1 MANRGH
7 RVEER
12 SARAIEM
19 EGILAEL
26 DESGRGLTEFARQR
40 GIPASTL
47 QWWRSVR
54 RRRAQS
60 SHEGRRPRAKE
71 PRFVEV
77 GARSD
82 PGAAAARK
90 TSGVFEVVLRQG
102 RTVWVPLDFDAAVL
116 ERLIRTL
123 EATC

>member
-1 MANRGH
+1 MANQGH
-7 RVEER
+7 RVRER

-26 DESGRGLTEFARQR
+26 DESGCGLTEFARQR

-54 RRRAQS
+54 RRQAQS
-60 SHEGRRPRAKE
+60 SNDGRRPRAKG
-71 PRFVEV
+71 PKFVEV
-77 GARSD
+77 ATRSD
-82 PGAAAARK
+82 PGTAERSKNA
-90 TSGVFEVVLRQG
+90 GVFEVVLRNG
-102 RTVWVPLDFDAAVL
+102 RTVRVPLDFDAAVL
-116 ERLIRTL
+116 SRLIRTL